1 MSAKKWH
8 FPLENPNDVPDPG
21 KRVIICVGEDFVGEG
36 WMMQDKSWQRY
47 CDFEPVE
54 KWMRQPVTAWTDLPA
69 SPFKKRETEGKFR
82 V

>member
-1 MSAKKWH
+1 MKAYTWH
-8 FPLENPNDVPDPG
+8 ILSKNPKDLPDPG
-21 KRVIICVGEDFVGEG
+21 ERVIICVGEDFVGEG

-47 CDFEPVE
+47 CDFGPVE

-69 SPFKKRETEGKFR
+69 SPFKKRETDGKFR